1 MDWAMI
7 LGYVLTGGVGTAIL
21 NQAVSGWRQ
30 RSRAQGRLD
39 SKLDALTRS
48 RLWLLERLFQHR
60 RVIIDA
66 GAPLPPFDETGDPYL
81 VWEAKTITAD
91 DKTP

>member
-7 LGYVLTGGVGTAIL
+7 IGYVLTGGVGTAIL
-21 NQAVSGWRQ
+21 NQVIAGWRQ

-39 SKLDALTRS
+39 SKMDALTRS

-66 GAPLPPFDETGDPYL
+66 GAPLPPFEETGDPYL
-81 VWEAKTITAD
+81 VWEAKAAHAD
-91 DKTP
+91 DKAT

>member
-1 MDWAMI
+1 MI
-7 LGYVLTGGVGTAIL
+7 IGYVLTGGVGTAIL
-21 NQAVSGWRQ
+21 NQVVSGWRQ

-66 GAPLPPFDETGDPYL
+66 GAPLPPFEETGDPYL
-81 VWEAKTITAD
+81 VWEAKATHAD
-91 DKTP
+91 DKAP